1 MVSANNIELLLGNTK
16 QVIDKHKENEKR
28 KGETFNVFSILKME
42 RKENNTHSAFLAEL
56 LNPHGTH
63 QKGNQFLNL
72 FLNSINISTQLDIK
86 SAKVKVEHSIGG
98 RNDDLKTGGRIDIF
112 IYDKYHNCISIENK
126 IDAGDQ
132 FAQVE
137 RYYNYKTEK
146 NTVIYLNKFGDEPSV
161 ESKGELIASK
171 DFHIISYKEHII
183 NWLNSCIVESENLPI
198 LNNSIKQYLILIKK
212 MTNSMDNKEKEEMNA
227 IMAKHFEEAEYIK
240 NNIDELKKQIGEDVR
255 TEVIKLCKERFKEDF
270 NVVSGND
277 TYSRFSQVWLKFKNH
292 ESANLFFGIES
303 FSHIHDYSMRVGILN
318 NGGGTIN
325 YNFGEYSE
333 ETWWPYFSM
342 IEDFEGLNVFFNDTK
357 TLEKLYFDKVFKS
370 RFAIHL
376 IDELEKFVNVYKDSL
391 LEYLNSQSV

>member
-1 MVSANNIELLLGNTK
+1 MVAANNIELLLGNTK

-63 QKGNQFLNL
+63 QKGNQFLYL

-98 RNDDLKTGGRIDIF
+98 RDDVLKKGGRIDIF
-112 IYDKYHNCISIENK
+112 IYDKHLNCISIENK

-137 RYYNYKTEK
+137 RYYNYKTAQ
-146 NTVIYLNKFGDEPSV
+146 NTVVYLNKYGDEPSV
-161 ESKGELIASK
+161 ESKGELIPGK
-171 DFHIISYKEHII
+171 HFHIISYKDHII
-183 NWLNSCIVESENLPI
+183 DWLQSCIVESEDLPI
-198 LNNSIKQYLILIKK
+198 LKSSIKQYLILIKK

-240 NNIDELKKQIGEDVR
+240 NNIDELKKQIGEEVR
-255 TEVIKLCKERFKEDF
+255 TEVIKICKERFKQDF
-270 NVVSGND
+270 NVAPGND
-277 TYSRFSQVWLKFKNH
+277 TKNRYSQVWLKFKNY

-303 FSHIHDYSMRVGILN
+303 FSHILEEVMYVGILN
-318 NGGGTIN
+318 DGGKELS
-325 YNFGEYSE
+325 YMHGERSDSI
-333 ETWWPYFSM
+333 WWPYYTL
-342 IEDFEGLNVFFNDTK
+342 IDEFEGYRIYFDEPK
-357 TLEKLYFDKVFKS
+357 TLKRLYFDKDFKT

-376 IDELEKFVNVYKDSL
+376 VDELEKFVNIYKTSL
-391 LEYLNSQSV
+391 LEYLDNQKV

>member
-1 MVSANNIELLLGNTK
+1 MVSANNIELLLVNTK

-63 QKGNQFLNL
+63 QKGNLFLNL
-72 FLNSINISTQLDIK
+72 FLNTINISTQLDIK
-86 SAKVKVEHSIGG
+86 SVKVKVEHSIGG

-137 RYYNYKTEK
+137 RYCNYKTSQ
-146 NTVIYLNKFGDEPSV
+146 NTVVYLNKYGDEPSV
-161 ESKGELIASK
+161 ESKGELIAGK

-183 NWLNSCIVESENLPI
+183 NWLHSCIVESENLPN

-255 TEVIKLCKERFKEDF
+255 TEVIKICKERFKEDF
-270 NVVSGND
+270 NVVPGND
-277 TYSRFSQVWLKFKNH
+277 TYSKFSQIWLKFKKH
-292 ESANLFFGIES
+292 PDAKLFFGMES
-303 FSHIHDYSMRVGILN
+303 FSHILEEVMYVGILN
-318 NGGGTIN
+318 AGGEPNDFKHGDFIGTP
-325 YNFGEYSE
+325 
-333 ETWWPYFSM
+333 WWPYYN
-342 IEDFEGLNVFFNDTK
+342 IIDEFEGYRIYFDEPK
-357 TLEKLYFDKVFKS
+357 TLERLYFDKEFKW
-370 RFAIHL
+370 RFATHIV
-376 IDELEKFVNVYKDSL
+376 DELERFVNIYKTSL
-391 LEYLNSQSV
+391 LEYLKNQSV

>member
-1 MVSANNIELLLGNTK
+1 MVAANNIELLLVNTK

-63 QKGNQFLNL
+63 QKGNLFLNL
-72 FLNSINISTQLDIK
+72 FLNTINIGTQLDIK

-98 RNDDLKTGGRIDIF
+98 RDDVLKKGGRIDIF
-112 IYDKYHNCISIENK
+112 IYDKYLNCISIENK

-137 RYYNYKTEK
+137 RYYNYKTAQ
-146 NTVIYLNKFGDEPSV
+146 NTVVYLNKYGDEPSV
-161 ESKGELIASK
+161 ESKGELIHGK
-171 DFHIISYKEHII
+171 HFHIISYKDHII
-183 NWLNSCIVESENLPI
+183 DWLQSCIVESEDLPI
-198 LNNSIKQYLILIKK
+198 LKSSIKQYLILIKK

-376 IDELEKFVNVYKDSL
+376 VDELEKFVNIYKNSL